1 MDEKDFEII
10 KILDY
15 NARTSYSKI
24 ANNINLSI
32 RGVSLR
38 IERLLNDKVIKRFTV
53 IFNVNLLGF
62 RHYIFS
68 ISPIRSKKILTKN
81 LLDEFKK
88 IHEIN
93 QLWQFHNDIFILSVF
108 CKNTRQLELILNKL
122 SSLDIKINRYEEA
135 RAYMPDNYPL
145 SVIDWKIVNFL
156 QNNARVGKSE
166 IAKALNISQKTVM
179 RRMERMKNMKLVR
192 YSLEL
197 NFEAIEGMITALI
210 SFETERN
217 YRDVFRIIKKDPAI
231 KFWRSAGTVSPSIIL
246 FVYAK
251 SITDIY
257 EIYSK
262 IKNQK
267 DIRSISLDFIVHNW
281 DNSTIIK
288 DAILT
293 KIR

>member
-1 MDEKDFEII
+1 VDEKDFEII

-24 ANNINLSI
+24 ANKINLSI

-68 ISPIRSKKILTKN
+68 ISPIKSKKILTTN
-81 LLDEFKK
+81 LLDNLKK

-108 CKNTRQLELILNKL
+108 CKNTRQLELILSKL
-122 SSLDIKINRYEEA
+122 STLEIKMNRYEEA
-135 RAYMPDNYPL
+135 RAYMPDNYPF
-145 SVIDWKIVNFL
+145 SVIDWKIINFL
-156 QNNARVGKSE
+156 QDNARAGKSE
-166 IAKALNISQKTVM
+166 IAKALNVSQKTVM

-192 YSLEL
+192 FSLEL

-217 YRDVFRIIKKDPAI
+217 YKDVFRIVKNDPAI
-231 KFWRSAGTVSPSIIL
+231 KFWRSAGTVSPSIVL

-267 DIRSISLDFIVHNW
+267 DVRSVSLDFIVHNW